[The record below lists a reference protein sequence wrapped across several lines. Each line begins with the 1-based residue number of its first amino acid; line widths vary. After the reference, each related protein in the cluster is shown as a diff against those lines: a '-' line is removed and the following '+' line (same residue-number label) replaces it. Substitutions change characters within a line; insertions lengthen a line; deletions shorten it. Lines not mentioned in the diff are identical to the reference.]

1 MFSCCRTKCTK
12 VFVVVSLS
20 AAFRQSL
27 THSLSDSS
35 SSCKVSGSFSC
46 TFILFSSLIKVIEK
60 RDY

>member
-1 MFSCCRTKCTK
+1 VFSCCRTNCTK
-12 VFVVVSLS
+12 VFAVVSLS

-46 TFILFSSLIKVIEK
+46 AFILFPALINVI
-60 RDY
+60 